1 MTSDEKMVKNNDN
14 NGGVTLAYEPDIA
27 GDNPNNT
34 SINLDDLPIESLHLQ
49 DEEQTNSINF
59 LNYRTKPVFYINGQR
74 ISTSLCS
81 KARPN
86 QTLLDYL
93 RNELKLTG
101 SKLGCG
107 EGKIFMLISMHFF
120 SLVHRY

>member
-1 MTSDEKMVKNNDN
+1 MAKNGNVN

-34 SINLDDLPIESLHLQ
+34 SINLDDLPIDSLHLQ
-49 DEEQTNSINF
+49 DDENSINF
-59 LNYRTKPVFYINGQR
+59 LNYRTEPVFYINGQR

-107 EGKIFMLISMHFF
+107 EGKIFVLISSMFF